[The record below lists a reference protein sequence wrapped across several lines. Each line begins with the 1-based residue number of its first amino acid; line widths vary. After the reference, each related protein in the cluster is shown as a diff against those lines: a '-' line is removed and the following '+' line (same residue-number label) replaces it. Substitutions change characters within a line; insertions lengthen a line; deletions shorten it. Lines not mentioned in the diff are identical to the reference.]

1 MQVTCLVL
9 VLPRV
14 VARGGAEKGAGKG
27 RHKLRDSGGW
37 ELKTVKTWA
46 FADLTLLLFSLAG
59 NTENKYKKANTM
71 NVASGSVFNKTMA
84 QWCFSF
90 LSNGHIIFRKLNMLL
105 TAS

>member
-1 MQVTCLVL
+1 MVQ
-9 VLPRV
+9 R
-14 VARGGAEKGAGKG
+14 RGLGKVG
-27 RHKLRDSGGW
+27 TSCGDCGGW

-71 NVASGSVFNKTMA
+71 NVASGSVFNNTMA

>member
-71 NVASGSVFNKTMA
+71 NVASGSVFNLIILWLSGISRFFLIGTLYLGSSI
-84 QWCFSF
+84 CF
-90 LSNGHIIFRKLNMLL
+90 
-105 TAS
+105 